1 MEEKRYTATE
11 KDGGSRLDVLAAA
24 VFDKTRASVQKSL
37 EEGFLTVNGQA
48 KPKNYPVKSGD
59 LLCLS
64 LPAPKSAEA
73 KAEDIPLR
81 ILYEDKDLAV
91 VYKPKGMVVHPAA
104 GNESGTLVNALLYH
118 LDALSGI
125 NGVIRPGIV
134 HRIDKNTSGLLM
146 VAKNDKAHNALAA
159 QIGEHSFLR
168 RYQAIVVGN
177 LKDDEG
183 SVDAPIGRHPVK
195 RKQMA
200 VVPDGRPARTDYKVL
215 ERFQG
220 FTLVELTLHTG
231 RTHQIRVHMAHVG
244 HPVLGDT
251 LYGAGKTPFEKKH
264 KALLI
269 EQTLHAGTLGFVHP
283 TTGQYMEFTE
293 PLPEYFEKLLD
304 LLRF

>member
-1 MEEKRYTATE
+1 MEEKRYTATP
-11 KDGGSRLDVLAAA
+11 KDNGSRLDVLAAA

-37 EEGFLTVNGQA
+37 EEGFLTVGGQK
-48 KPKNYPVKSGD
+48 KPKNYPVKDGD
-59 LLCLS
+59 ILCLS
-64 LPAPKSAEA
+64 LPEPKNAEA
-73 KAEDIPLR
+73 EAEDIPLR

-159 QIGEHSFLR
+159 QIKEHSFLR
-168 RYQAIVVGN
+168 KYKAIVVGN

-183 SVDAPIGRHPVK
+183 TVDAPIGRHPVK

-200 VVPDGRPARTDYKVL
+200 VVPNGRPARTDYKVL

-220 FTLVELTLHTG
+220 FTFVELTLYTG
-231 RTHQIRVHMAHVG
+231 RTHQIRVHMAHIG

-264 KALLI
+264 KALLT

-283 TTGQYMEFTE
+283 TTGQYMEYTE

-304 LLRF
+304 LLRN